1 MTIAE
6 ASQLVLQASSLSKG
20 GEIFLL
26 DMGQPILIKELAE
39 QMIKLSGKEIK
50 NNHLKHMHQD
60 IDKMHSKLDTL
71 LYVLLGGVGAL
82 ALALLTYILS

>member
-1 MTIAE
+1 MAKQPKTTSEHLIALYGYITGLKKDIH
-6 ASQLVLQASSLSKG
+6 S
-20 GEIFLL
+20 
-26 DMGQPILIKELAE
+26 
-39 QMIKLSGKEIK
+39 IK

-82 ALALLTYILS
+82 TLALLTYILS

>member
-1 MTIAE
+1 MAKQPKTTSEHLIA
-6 ASQLVLQASSLSKG
+6 LYGHITGLK
-20 GEIFLL
+20 
-26 DMGQPILIKELAE
+26 KEVNT
-39 QMIKLSGKEIK
+39 IK
-50 NNHLKHMHQD
+50 NNHLKHMHED